1 MLAMELYRS
10 VDFFNAN
17 AGEEKITKMYV
28 SGGCCK
34 TSFLLEAIQRR
45 LNVPVEIIN
54 PFQKILCSNSQFV
67 PEYLKDVGPHVTVAV
82 GLAMRR
88 YGDK

>member
-1 MLAMELYRS
+1 MELYRS
-10 VDFFNAN
+10 VDFYNAN
-17 AGEEKITKMYV
+17 AGEDKITKMYV

-34 TSFLLEAIQRR
+34 TPFLLDAIQKR
-45 LNVPVEIIN
+45 LSVPVEIID
-54 PFQKILCSNSQFV
+54 PFKKIICSDKQLD

-88 YGDK
+88 YADK